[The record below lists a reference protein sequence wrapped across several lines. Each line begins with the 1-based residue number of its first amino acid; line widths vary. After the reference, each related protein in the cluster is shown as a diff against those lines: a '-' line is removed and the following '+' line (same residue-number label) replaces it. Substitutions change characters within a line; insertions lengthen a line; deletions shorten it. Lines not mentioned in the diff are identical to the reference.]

1 MGRNEK
7 EPTESYSCNKG
18 PARTT
23 WRTLIGKQRILIILL
38 LSAAVLLPACQQQDP
53 VEREKNRILTP
64 DERYLIELYMKITE
78 IEENLQDNPEA
89 LEEKREELRKEIDL
103 DRLRLV
109 LQELERDPDRWL
121 AIYNR
126 IHVLQS
132 RRSAE
137 TTN

>member
-1 MGRNEK
+1 MGRK
-7 EPTESYSCNKG
+7 LKAPTYVHSCNKG

-23 WRTLIGKQRILIILL
+23 RRTLIGKRRILTILL
-38 LSAAVLLPACQQQDP
+38 LSAAFILPACQQQDP

-78 IEENLQDNPEA
+78 IEDNLQDNPEA

-126 IHVLQS
+126 IQVLQS
-132 RRSAE
+132 RRSKE